1 MITITP
7 VILCGGCGTR
17 LWPLSRTNYPKQ
29 FVDLDDD
36 FTLFQ
41 KTFNRIQ
48 SLNNKFI
55 KIKEVLIVTNEKYR
69 YLVLQQLEK
78 LNNNLKFRLILEPIS
93 LNTAP
98 SLTLAS
104 FAAVNSNLVVLP
116 SDHYIKND
124 KILISSIQK
133 AVRHLDDHCIFL
145 LGTKP
150 KSNQSSYGYITYTGN
165 ETIKDVTGF
174 VEKPDSNL
182 AQELISNGNSL
193 WNSGIF
199 ILKSKTWLNAISITN
214 KLIYKSIEKS
224 WKKKTTD
231 GLFERPDRLSFSK
244 SSSKSIDYAVIEKAI
259 SLNLKIK
266 LIELKTKWSDLGEYN
281 SLESIYRKNNKGNII
296 QGEVIEKDTFNTTVI
311 AKDKNISL
319 LGVKDLIIV
328 DTTDALL
335 IINKNNPS
343 SIKDFIKKVKKINQ
357 DILIEH
363 STAYRP
369 WGKYEIVFQ
378 EKNTKIKK
386 ITVKPKSELS
396 YQSHKYRN
404 EHWIVLKGVATI
416 KKNNSSFKIK
426 KNESTYIAKGD
437 KHKLINNENINL
449 EIIEVQTGTKVSEED
464 IIRYED
470 IYGRD

>member
-41 KTFNRIQ
+41 KTFNRIG

-55 KIKEVLIVTNEKYR
+55 KINEVLIVTNEKYR
-69 YLVLQQLEK
+69 FLVLQQLEK

-104 FAAVNSNLVVLP
+104 FASVNSNLVVLP

-133 AVRHLDDHCIFL
+133 ALRHLDNNCIFL

-174 VEKPDSNL
+174 VEKPDSKL

-199 ILKSKTWLNAISITN
+199 ILKSKTWLDAISITN

-224 WKKKTTD
+224 WKNKTTD
-231 GLFERPDRLSFSK
+231 GYFERPNKLSFSK
-244 SSSKSIDYAVIEKAI
+244 SSSNSIDYAVIEKALSI
-259 SLNLKIK
+259 NLKIK
-266 LIELKTKWSDLGEYN
+266 LIELKTKWSDLGEFS
-281 SLESIYRKNNKGNII
+281 SLDSIYKKNKKGNII
-296 QGEVIEKDTFNTTVI
+296 HGEVIEKDTYNTTVI
-311 AKDKNISL
+311 AGDKNISL
-319 LGVKDLIIV
+319 LGVEDLIII
-328 DTTDALL
+328 DTKDSLL
-335 IINKNNPS
+335 IINKNSPS
-343 SIKDFIKKVKKINQ
+343 SIKDLMKKVKKINE

-363 STAYRP
+363 STSYRP
-369 WGKYEIVFQ
+369 WGKYELILQ

-386 ITVKPKSELS
+386 ITVNPKSELS

-404 EHWIVLKGVATI
+404 EHWIVLKGIATI

-437 KHKLINNENINL
+437 KHKLINNENSNL
-449 EIIEVQTGTKVSEED
+449 EIIEVQTGAKVSEKD

-470 IYGRD
+470 IYGRK